1 EQRHRRAL
9 ADRTVHG
16 DRMST
21 IVHGIGAR
29 GHIARNLGVI
39 EETIHAAAS
48 IVGINLPV
56 GLIAPGR
63 VSNVLVAS
71 ATPSADDPKSH
82 AIFAR
87 SCWDQS
93 L

>member
-1 EQRHRRAL
+1 
-9 ADRTVHG
+9 
-16 DRMST
+16 M
-21 IVHGIGAR
+21 
-29 GHIARNLGVI
+29 I

-56 GLIAPGR
+56 GLIALGR

-71 ATPSADDPKSH
+71 ATPPADDPKSH